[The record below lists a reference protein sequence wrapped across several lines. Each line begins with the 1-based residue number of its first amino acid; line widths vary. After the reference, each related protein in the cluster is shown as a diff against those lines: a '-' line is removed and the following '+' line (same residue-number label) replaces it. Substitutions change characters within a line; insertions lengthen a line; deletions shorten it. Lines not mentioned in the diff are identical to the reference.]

1 MTVVTAPL
9 VFFINT
15 AGCATLGTKENIQM
29 AKTHDEPAQ
38 SSGSLRLEE
47 PQTLAGRWS
56 IATAKGECAVV
67 FTNRRIDSAN
77 AWAIDDASGCLA
89 GLVPGVVGW
98 RPVPD
103 GIALASADRRTVALF
118 ATGADGWTATLPNGP
133 ARLRRG

>member
-1 MTVVTAPL
+1 
-9 VFFINT
+9 
-15 AGCATLGTKENIQM
+15 M

-47 PQTLAGRWS
+47 PETLAGRWS

-67 FTNRRIDSAN
+67 FTGRRIDSAN

-103 GIALASADRRTVALF
+103 GIALASADRRTAALF

-133 ARLRRG
+133 ARLRRV